1 MKKILLSNKAPQPIG
16 PYSQS
21 VGFDNLVFTS
31 GQVGLGLDGKL
42 VSDDVKG
49 QTKKTLENLKSILDD
64 NGSSLEN
71 VIKSTVYLRDMK
83 DFTQM
88 NEVYK
93 EFFQSSFP
101 ARSTVAVL
109 GLPLDAKVEIEVIA
123 FKN

>member
-1 MKKILLSNKAPQPIG
+1 MKKILLSDKAPQPIG

-21 VGFDNLVFTS
+21 VGFENLIFTS

-49 QTKKTLENLKSILDD
+49 QTKKALENIKNILED
-64 NGSSLEN
+64 NGSSLDN
-71 VIKSTVYLRDMK
+71 VIKTMVFLRDMK
-83 DFTQM
+83 DFTPM

-101 ARSTVAVL
+101 ARSTVSVL

-123 FKN
+123 YKK